1 MAREVEEDSKF
12 VFVRAA
18 VNWALAM
25 SVFRQDTQTVAGE
38 SVALSLGKISYE
50 IDSLVMLTENRPVI
64 ETQGNTLWLLL
75 LNP

>member
-1 MAREVEEDSKF
+1 
-12 VFVRAA
+12 
-18 VNWALAM
+18 M